1 MLCERFLE
9 PVKFWILP
17 LFLGFVAGL
26 AIFAMVCIYKV
37 LNFISQLIVNLNPF
51 FTLASTVIALLG
63 GYLTVKFFAE
73 NKGCGCGTEL
83 VIERYHYKSGF
94 VSLRDTI
101 SRTLASVITISFG
114 GSAGLEGPSLL
125 LGGGLSSF
133 ITRKLK
139 LSQKDVKALFLC
151 GAAAGF
157 SAIFKAP
164 LTGILLALEI
174 PYKRDVETEVFIPA
188 SIASVTAYF
197 TSTITLGTET
207 IFFIINLHIANF
219 SRPFAFNFRRCF
231 DSFSC
236 FSIYGNFRESECY
249 EQPFAHKISNALNK
263 RICWVNARR
272 NRLIL
277 PGNSRVGLRLHS
289 QDYCKRVRAVVYYNF
304 DCAFNS

>member
-207 IFFIINLHIANF
+207 IFSSSIFTSPTFLALLHSIFVGVLTALVAL
-219 SRPFAFNFRRCF
+219 AFMETFEKA
-231 DSFSC
+231 SVMS
-236 FSIYGNFRESECY
+236 
-249 EQPFAHKISNALNK
+249 
-263 RICWVNARR
+263 
-272 NRLIL
+272 NRLL
-277 PGNSRVGLRLHS
+277 TRFPVLLTSGFVGLMLGVIGLF
-289 QDYCKRVRAVVYYNF
+289 YPETLVF
-304 DCAFNS
+304 L